1 MGKYLSLLLSIGLL
15 LGENDKP
22 LTVESLSWLTGNWEG
37 PFRGKLLEET
47 WLPPRSGTIVA
58 LVRGYDKSGTN
69 FTEIIIIK
77 EINGTLEL
85 QLQKFNKSLKPIN
98 KDPHRFE
105 LTKIG
110 NNYISFKGVT
120 DGSPK
125 TLSYQRTKKDV
136 FFIRLLPNKG
146 DLLEIRLIPQ
156 K

>member
-1 MGKYLSLLLSIGLL
+1 MLETKDKIVSLKTSIKTAVSAP
-15 LGENDKP
+15 NP
-22 LTVESLSWLTGNWEG
+22 
-37 PFRGKLLEET
+37 
-47 WLPPRSGTIVA
+47 
-58 LVRGYDKSGTN
+58 
-69 FTEIIIIK
+69 
-77 EINGTLEL
+77 
-85 QLQKFNKSLKPIN
+85 LQKFNKSLKPIN

-156 K
+156 N